1 MMAMDKKYLIGA
13 TLALGTLILV
23 PGLSAALSRAA
34 RPLSRAAVKTGAVAW
49 DEFRKAG
56 AEAFEHLEDLA
67 AEFRAEVAARQA
79 AEAAAETATDT
90 AAKAPT
96 PNVG

>member
-1 MMAMDKKYLIGA
+1 MDKKYLIGA
-13 TLALGTLILV
+13 TLALGALVLV
-23 PGLSAALSRAA
+23 PGLSAALARAG

-79 AEAAAETATDT
+79 AEAAAETMAD
-90 AAKAPT
+90 AAAAAPS
-96 PNVG
+96 PHAG